1 MNGRFVLRNEYGFY
15 WAGGSWTAIRKDAKQ
30 LTTWSLGRERYL
42 HPILGNVDDYEKIP
56 VLTEKQI
63 RTLVSAYT
71 CLKATPFSSVHDP
84 NMRAL
89 EAKGLAKSQL
99 GSSINGGR
107 EARRYTLTKLGV
119 ELGERYHAARR
130 EKKEQVVGT

>member
-1 MNGRFVLRNEYGFY
+1 MTGPFVLRNEYGFY
-15 WAGGSWTAIRKDAKQ
+15 WARGSWTAIRKDAKT
-30 LTTWSLGRERYL
+30 LTTWSLGRERHLY
-42 HPILGNVDDYEKIP
+42 PILGNVDDYDKIP

-63 RTLVSAYT
+63 RALVAAYT
-71 CLKATPFSSVHDP
+71 CLKVTPFGCVHDP

-99 GSSINGGR
+99 GSSIKGGR

-119 ELGERYHAARR
+119 ELGERYHTARR
-130 EKKEQVVGT
+130 EKKGQVIGI